1 MRVPS
6 NSQLP
11 VAVCGSKQR
20 FYSYSFPMNRE
31 EKIAALNQQI
41 EEANAGHPADFQLW
55 QQRTDVVLRN
65 VLGDTHPLYSNFTKI
80 RYTPVVY
87 SVTSGSDAMGRA
99 RTGGVKQAISTLKA
113 AQLEIE
119 IAGGAPDANPEVA
132 RVVQALTK
140 NVPVILHEQ
149 PNGGRTIIEK
159 FEDFAATA
167 GYAIVLGTG
176 DDLGRPMDGEETDL
190 RPRPRQN
197 VVFELGFF
205 FGALG
210 RSKVAL
216 LHDENVE
223 RPSDTDGIVYIPID
237 PAGAWKMNL
246 AREMAEAGIGIDW
259 SGLAQL

>member
-1 MRVPS
+1 
-6 NSQLP
+6 
-11 VAVCGSKQR
+11 
-20 FYSYSFPMNRE
+20 MNRE

-119 IAGGAPDANPEVA
+119 IAGGAPDANPGSLPTGNTVFIVHGHDDARKHEVA